1 MWVVRNETARWGST
15 HVQAYRTSSFYRFLM
30 QGDSVFVL
38 ALLIGFV
45 AGLRSMTAP
54 AAVSWAAY
62 LGWIDLGGSALAFMG
77 STLAV
82 IIFSVAAIAEFAA
95 DLHPA
100 TPNRTS
106 PGPLLAR
113 IVLGGL
119 SGAALAVAA
128 GRSLPAGALLGATG
142 GVIGAFAGYQA
153 RTRLTAAL
161 KRPTLVAIVEDLI
174 AIVLAFTIVYQ

>member
-1 MWVVRNETARWGST
+1 
-15 HVQAYRTSSFYRFLM
+15 M
-30 QGDSVFVL
+30 QGDMILAL

-54 AAVSWAAY
+54 AAVSWAAH
-62 LGWIDLGGSALAFMG
+62 LGWLHLGGSALGFMG

-82 IIFSVAAIAEFAA
+82 IIFSVAAIGEFVA

-100 TPNRTS
+100 TPSRTS

-113 IVLGGL
+113 LALGGL
-119 SGAALAVAA
+119 SGAALAVGA
-128 GRSLPAGALLGATG
+128 GRPLLAGALLGGAG
-142 GVIGAFAGYQA
+142 GVIGAFVGYQA

-161 KRPTLVAIVEDLI
+161 GKPKLIAVLEDLI
-174 AIVLAFTIVYQ
+174 AIVLAVTIVSR

>member
-1 MWVVRNETARWGST
+1 M
-15 HVQAYRTSSFYRFLM
+15 
-30 QGDSVFVL
+30 L

-54 AAVSWAAY
+54 AAVCWAAY
-62 LGWIDLGGSALAFMG
+62 LGWLDLGGSALAFMG

-100 TPNRTS
+100 TPSRTS

-119 SGAALAVAA
+119 SGGALAVAA
-128 GRSLPAGALLGATG
+128 GQSLLAGALLGGAG
-142 GVIGAFAGYQA
+142 GLIGAFVGYQA
-153 RTRLTAAL
+153 RVRLTAAL
-161 KRPTLVAIVEDLI
+161 RKPKLIAVLEDLI
-174 AIVLAFTIVYQ
+174 AIVLAVAIVSR

>member
-1 MWVVRNETARWGST
+1 
-15 HVQAYRTSSFYRFLM
+15 M
-30 QGDSVFVL
+30 QGDSILIL

-62 LGWIDLGGSALAFMG
+62 LGWLDLGGSALAFMG

-82 IIFSVAAIAEFAA
+82 IIFSVAAVAEFAA

-128 GRSLPAGALLGATG
+128 GRSVLAGAILGGAG
-142 GVIGAFAGYQA
+142 GLIGAFIGYQA
-153 RTRLTAAL
+153 RVRLTAAL
-161 KRPTLVAIVEDLI
+161 RKPKLIAVLEDLVAIVLAV
-174 AIVLAFTIVYQ
+174 AIVSR